1 MKAKMNLK
9 DKPSQLISIKSTDG
23 EHHVM
28 PADQI
33 VYIERV
39 KNQNNCKVRFF
50 NHCFFTIETRIPLC
64 DFEEVLP
71 NQFVKIN
78 RSMLVNIRHVFSYND
93 DYVSIWNY
101 HEPRTGNIELTKM
114 LPLTFDISHKFVEL

>member
-1 MKAKMNLK
+1 MNLK

-28 PADQI
+28 PVNNI
-33 VYIERV
+33 LYIERV
-39 KNQNNCKVRFF
+39 KNQNNCKVSFCHHETRQ
-50 NHCFFTIETRIPLC
+50 IETRTPLC

-78 RSMLVNIRHVFSYND
+78 RSMLVNTNVVISYND
-93 DYVSIWNY
+93 DYVTIWTFADWL
-101 HEPRTGNIELTKM
+101 EGEGPETKK
-114 LPLTFDISHKFVEL
+114 LPLTLDISHKFVEI